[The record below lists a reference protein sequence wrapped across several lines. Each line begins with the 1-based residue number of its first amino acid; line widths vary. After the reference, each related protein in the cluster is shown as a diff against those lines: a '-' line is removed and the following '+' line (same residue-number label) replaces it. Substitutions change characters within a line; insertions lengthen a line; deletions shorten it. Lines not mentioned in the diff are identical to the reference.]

1 MIRISNIINT
11 ILNVLGIIFI
21 PSLIIISFLYNTTHC
36 LLLNSKNIILGNQ
49 FYYKD
54 EIISELDHTR
64 SLLEINLEKIQNN
77 INDLSLIQ
85 SSKVSRI
92 FPNTIVIEI
101 IENEPLLY
109 LKSINNNFLID
120 TNKIFLPI
128 NDRVKKSYK
137 IPQLNISDYDA
148 DSLYI
153 LKNYNEIINVIK
165 YSKLNFSTFYK
176 NISNITIHVDKY
188 ELLYKYKTKVY
199 FSKNTTLKQLQ
210 TLATFEETVKNKK
223 TLESYL
229 YIDMTIPNQ
238 IIVKE
243 NKNKLL

>member
-1 MIRISNIINT
+1 MIRISNIINI
-11 ILNVLGIIFI
+11 ILNVVGIIFI
-21 PSLIIISFLYNTTHC
+21 PSLIVISFLYNTTHS
-36 LLLNSKNIILGNQ
+36 LLHNSKNIILGNQ

-54 EIISELDHTR
+54 EIISELDHSI
-64 SLLEINLEKIQNN
+64 SLLKINLGKIQNN

-92 FPNTIVIEI
+92 FPNTIVVEI

-137 IPQLNISDYDA
+137 IPQLDISDYDA
-148 DSLYI
+148 DSINI

-199 FSKNTTLKQLQ
+199 FSKNATLKQLQ